1 MACSPISLVSISRI
15 LLTAGV
21 GAATRLASALFQTFT
36 LPFVVLLSG
45 AIAIAVVLAVSIL
58 VLLAVLAFFFLKGQ
72 QKRAHRPVATSPP
85 LSGEAGEGGE
95 DDTVVYRSTTKP
107 V

>member
-1 MACSPISLVSISRI
+1 MAPFHVHY
-15 LLTAGV
+15 
-21 GAATRLASALFQTFT
+21 LFI
-36 LPFVVLLSG
+36 VLLSG

-58 VLLAVLAFFFLKGQ
+58 VLLAVLAFFFLKGHKKGRHQ
-72 QKRAHRPVATSPP
+72 PVATSLPA
-85 LSGEAGEGGE
+85 GDGGEGGE